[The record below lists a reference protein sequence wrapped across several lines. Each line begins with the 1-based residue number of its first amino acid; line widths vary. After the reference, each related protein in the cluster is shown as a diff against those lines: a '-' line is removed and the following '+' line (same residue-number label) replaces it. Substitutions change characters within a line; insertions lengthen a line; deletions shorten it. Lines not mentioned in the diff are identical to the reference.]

1 LILTPGTRLGPYE
14 VVSPIGAGGM
24 GEVWRAR
31 DTRIGRE
38 VALKILPPAFAADRD
53 RLRRFEQEARAAGT
67 LNHPNLVTIHDLGS
81 DDDTPYVA
89 MELLEGETLR
99 EKMELHG
106 AAVRLP
112 IRKAID
118 YSVQI
123 ANGLAAAHEK
133 GVVHRDLKPENI
145 FITRDGRAKIL
156 DFGLAKLKPGTD
168 AGKTDARTQ
177 QRDTSPGTVVGTA
190 GYMSPEQV
198 RGQEVDYRSDIFSF
212 GAILYEMLSGRRAF
226 KGDSSVETMNAILKE
241 DPPELNQAETNIP
254 PAIDL
259 VVRHCLEKNREERFQ
274 SARDLAFDLERIS
287 SVSGSSPALVAKTR
301 TRWVLPAIAAAIAV
315 IIAVLAWRGG
325 YRAATAEKPASP
337 VRTFTLLT
345 NQAGVEDFPSLAP
358 DGKTFIF
365 VSKAS
370 GNADIYLKRVDGR
383 NAINLTKDSPADDTQ
398 PAFSPDGSQIAFRSE
413 REGGGIFIMGA
424 TGESV
429 HRLTDF
435 GFNPTWSPDGSEIAV
450 ATAPIELQPQA
461 RPSLSGIEVVDV
473 KTGAKREIVDAAHD
487 GAQPNWSPHGDR
499 IAFWAVVG
507 GGGQRDLFTIDP
519 HAANPKQTIIRL
531 TDDRPLDWNPVW
543 SPDGKYLYFGS
554 DRDGTMNLW
563 RMPMDEHSGKALG
576 PPELASLPTRYAAH
590 FSFARN
596 TGALAYA
603 AVDLSESLWRVT
615 FDPVS
620 MRVTG
625 EPRSIFGG
633 AMLLLSHPAGGVSP
647 DGTWIAFS
655 NLGTQEDIF
664 LARTDGSE
672 IRQLTNDPEK
682 DRGATWSADGKLL
695 YFYSQRGK
703 RYEVWSIRPDGS
715 GLRQVSHTSGASMW
729 FPRVLP
735 DGRALL
741 EFNNNGTYL
750 LPLNPDGTATRVEPL
765 PPIPDPKRHFMTP
778 SVSPDGKYLAGST
791 GQLEGGVPGL
801 WLYSLDSKRYE
812 RLTDRGFYPQWTP
825 DGKRLLFLDGATMA
839 VIDVASKQI
848 RSIPFPRPIRWFD
861 VAPDF
866 RALYVDERTSE
877 ADIWLV
883 TSK

>member
-1 LILTPGTRLGPYE
+1 
-14 VVSPIGAGGM
+14 M
-24 GEVWRAR
+24 GEVYRAR
-31 DTRIGRE
+31 DTRLDRSVAIKIVTDESLKQRFDRE
-38 VALKILPPAFAADRD
+38 AKTISS
-53 RLRRFEQEARAAGT
+53 
-67 LNHPNLVTIHDLGS
+67 LNHPNICALYDVGDSYI
-81 DDDTPYVA
+81 A

-99 EKMELHG
+99 EKLELNG
-106 AAVRLP
+106 SAVRLP

-133 GVVHRDLKPENI
+133 GIVHRDLKPENI
-145 FITRDGRAKIL
+145 FITKDGRAKIL
-156 DFGLAKLKPGTD
+156 DFGLAKLTPGTD
-168 AGKTDARTQ
+168 DGKTAARTA
-177 QRDTSPGTVVGTA
+177 QRDTSPGTIVGTA

-198 RGQEVDYRSDIFSF
+198 RGQQVDHRSDIFSF

-241 DPPELNQAETNIP
+241 DPQELSVADGAIP
-254 PAIDL
+254 PVIDL
-259 VVRHCLEKNREERFQ
+259 VVRHCLEKNPEERFQ
-274 SARDLAFDLERIS
+274 SARDLAFDLDRIS
-287 SVSGSSPALVAKTR
+287 SVSGSSPALAAQKAR
-301 TRWVLPAIAAAIAV
+301 ARWFAPVIAAVLAV
-315 IIAVLAWRGG
+315 IIAVVAWRAG
-325 YRAATAEKPASP
+325 YRAATAVKPAAA

-358 DGKTFIF
+358 DGKTFVY

-370 GNADIYLKRVDGR
+370 GKADIYLKRVDGR
-383 NAINLTKDSPADDTQ
+383 NAINLTKDSQTDNTQ

-429 HRLTDF
+429 RRLTDF

-450 ATAPIELQPQA
+450 ASEPIELQPQA
-461 RPSLSGIEVVDV
+461 RPSLAAIDVVDV
-473 KTGAKREIVDAAHD
+473 KTGARREIVSAAHD
-487 GAQPNWSPHGDR
+487 GTQPNWSPHGDR
-499 IAFWAVVG
+499 IAFWSVVG
-507 GGGQRDLFTIDP
+507 GGGQRDLFTVDP
-519 HAANPKQTIIRL
+519 HAADPKQTIIRL

-543 SPDGKYLYFGS
+543 SPDGKLLYFGS

-596 TGALAYA
+596 TGAFAYA
-603 AVDLSESLWRVT
+603 GVDLGDSLWRVP

-633 AMLLLSHPAGGVSP
+633 AMLLLPRPASGVSP
-647 DGTWIAFS
+647 DGKWIAFS
-655 NLGTQEDIF
+655 NLGTQEDLF

-682 DRGATWSADGKLL
+682 DRGPSWSPDGKLL
-695 YFYSQRGK
+695 YFYSQRGN
-703 RYEVWSIRPDGS
+703 RYEVWSIRLDGS

-729 FPRVLP
+729 FPRIMP

-741 EFNNNGTYL
+741 EFNYNGTYL

-765 PPIPDPKRHFMTP
+765 PPMPDPKKHFMTP
-778 SVSPDGKYLAGST
+778 SLSPDGKRFVGAT
-791 GQLEGGVPGL
+791 GQLEAGIPGL
-801 WLYSLDSKRYE
+801 WIYSFDSKRYE
-812 RLTDRGFYPQWTP
+812 QLTDRGAYPLWMP
-825 DGKRLLFLDGATMA
+825 DGKRVLFVDGAGLA
-839 VIDVASKQI
+839 VIDVTSKQI
-848 RSIPFPRPIRWFD
+848 RSIPIPRPIRWFD

-866 RALYVDERTSE
+866 RTLYLDERVAES
-877 ADIWLV
+877 DIWMV